1 MSFTNFSILV
11 FDLQG
16 NVLFHALFSK
26 KYFPN
31 VSADNQSNLS
41 PLMVCVLFD
50 PFLSILLLTFIVS
63 KCLWVGDSLKRP
75 FQAYVSQKNLKLI
88 TCFGF
93 TGLYC

>member
-16 NVLFHALFSK
+16 NVLFYALFSK